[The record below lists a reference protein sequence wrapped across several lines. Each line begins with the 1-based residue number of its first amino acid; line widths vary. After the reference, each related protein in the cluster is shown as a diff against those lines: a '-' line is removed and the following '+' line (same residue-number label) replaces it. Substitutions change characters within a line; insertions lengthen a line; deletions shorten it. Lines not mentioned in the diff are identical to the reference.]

1 LCTPR
6 ITAQKPWLPLLRK
19 PQVYSAVYDLCDLR
33 DNQGLIDIARAEKLA
48 NVISADLEA
57 ANSKNRLESDP
68 RGVVKFWGGSLVQQ
82 TCPHCHQK
90 MGGHWELSQES
101 RTEAH

>member
-1 LCTPR
+1 MLKPL
-6 ITAQKPWLPLLRK
+6 KPWLPLLRK

-57 ANSKNRLESDP
+57 ANSKNRLVRYVITTIDDRKAGRIIFFAE
-68 RGVVKFWGGSLVQQ
+68 VNK
-82 TCPHCHQK
+82 
-90 MGGHWELSQES
+90 
-101 RTEAH
+101 